1 MSTDVRVVRITRSVR
16 GFSMLELL
24 VVVSSLLVLC
34 WLLLPA
40 LQQAREAARRTQ
52 CHLDFEL

>member
-34 WLLLPA
+34 SLLMPA
-40 LQQAREAARRTQ
+40 LQQA
-52 CHLDFEL
+52 